1 MWTNITDED
10 IEKADD
16 TIQDPNEGMGDMGSL
31 FGGEGAD
38 AKGNEPKNGEKP
50 GQDKPTYAKRENGSR
65 AKYGA
70 AEDNG
75 CG

>member
-1 MWTNITDED
+1 MRGWEIWVACSAVKVRMPKEMSLRT
-10 IEKADD
+10 EK
-16 TIQDPNEGMGDMGSL
+16 SL
-31 FGGEGAD
+31 D
-38 AKGNEPKNGEKP
+38 R
-50 GQDKPTYAKRENGSR
+50 KPTYAKRENGSR